1 MPVGQYFD
9 TGQAGAAFYLNK
21 EISILG
27 NNNFEKKIFILLG
40 ESIWRQFLS
49 NSKWN
54 PSRFSFR

>member
-1 MPVGQYFD
+1 
-9 TGQAGAAFYLNK
+9 
-21 EISILG
+21 
-27 NNNFEKKIFILLG
+27 LLG

>member
-1 MPVGQYFD
+1 VPVGQYFD

-49 NSKWN
+49 NSK
-54 PSRFSFR
+54 